1 VSLETASHQAEE
13 TSVWSPKLR
22 ATTIGMLT
30 LVTIAAFEHLGVSTA
45 MPRMVA
51 DLHGE
56 ALYSWPF
63 TAFLA
68 ASVMATVLSGRF
80 ADRFG
85 PGPALVVGPGLFL
98 AGLVAS
104 GVANGMPVLLA
115 GRVLQGLGLGT
126 QSVAIYVLV
135 ALVYP
140 HRSRPAVFG
149 LLAAAWVVPS
159 LIGPT
164 AAGVITESIGWRWVF
179 LGIAPFALLGVLL
192 LAPVIRRLPE
202 VDRDAPESTVRRG
215 VSFAAVGTAFG
226 ISALT
231 WAAQHRSFGTL
242 WLGLAGLAAL
252 VPALRA
258 LMPRGTFAARPGLPA
273 VVLARGMLAGAF
285 FGVEAYVPLTLTA
298 VHGFSPA
305 MSGIP
310 LTVGA
315 IGWSSAS
322 HWQGRYPDID
332 RAKLIRVGL
341 LLLAAA
347 LAAMALVAA
356 DWGLAWLALPFWTVA
371 GAGMGLAYP
380 SISVLSL
387 DYAAPRDRG
396 FVTSALQV
404 NDMTFS
410 AIMVGLGGVML
421 ATFASAAAPA
431 ETRARPPAPSPPAAS
446 SAARSPRTAPRLRR
460 TWRASRRR
468 DRP

>member
-1 VSLETASHQAEE
+1 
-13 TSVWSPKLR
+13 
-22 ATTIGMLT
+22 MLT

-45 MPRMVA
+45 MPRMMA

-56 ALYSWPF
+56 ALYAWPF

-80 ADRFG
+80 CDRFG
-85 PGPALVVGPGLFL
+85 PGPALLAGPGLFL
-98 AGLVAS
+98 AGLIAS
-104 GVANGMPVLLA
+104 GAAEGMPLLLA

-126 QSVAIYVLV
+126 QTVAIYVLV

-159 LIGPT
+159 LVGPT
-164 AAGVITESIGWRWVF
+164 AAGLITEHVGWRWVF

-202 VDRDAPESTVRRG
+202 LDRDAPESTARRG
-215 VSFAAVGTAFG
+215 VALAAVATAFG

-231 WAAQHRSFGTL
+231 WAAQHPSLATL

-252 VPALRA
+252 VPAMRVL
-258 LMPRGTFAARPGLPA
+258 LPRGTFTARPGLPA
-273 VVLARGMLAGAF
+273 TVLVRGVFAGAF

-305 MSGIP
+305 MSGVP

-315 IGWSSAS
+315 MRLGGRVALAGPHARPRPGHAHPGRACSRCPPRSPRWRWSAPTGGSRGWCCRSGWSRAPPWACRTRRSACC
-322 HWQGRYPDID
+322 R
-332 RAKLIRVGL
+332 
-341 LLLAAA
+341 
-347 LAAMALVAA
+347 
-356 DWGLAWLALPFWTVA
+356 
-371 GAGMGLAYP
+371 
-380 SISVLSL
+380 L

-396 FVTSALQV
+396 FVSSALQV
-404 NDMTFS
+404 NDMTFA
-410 AIMVGLGGVML
+410 AIAVGLGGVML
-421 ATFASAAAPA
+421 ATFASTARAVRGDRAAQ
-431 ETRARPPAPSPPAAS
+431 PAAGGPGAGRGAGVPS
-446 SAARSPRTAPRLRR
+446 GAASLMTEFHRKRSTLV
-460 TWRASRRR
+460 SR
-468 DRP
+468 

>member
-1 VSLETASHQAEE
+1 VTLETAPPQEKL
-13 TSVWSPKLR
+13 SVWTGRYR

-80 ADRFG
+80 CDRFG
-85 PGPALVVGPGLFL
+85 PGLALVVGPGFFL
-98 AGLVAS
+98 AGLIAS
-104 GVANGMPVLLA
+104 GVANSMPVLLA
-115 GRVLQGLGLGT
+115 GRVLQGTGLGT
-126 QSVAIYVLV
+126 QTVAIYVLV

-140 HRSRPAVFG
+140 QRGRPAVFG

-164 AAGVITESIGWRWVF
+164 AAGVITQQVGWRWVF

-192 LAPVIRRLPE
+192 LTPVIRKLPAH
-202 VDRDAPESTVRRG
+202 DRDPDAVARKGLGLAAP
-215 VSFAAVGTAFG
+215 ATAFG
-226 ISALT
+226 IAALT
-231 WAAQHRSFGTL
+231 WAAQHPSFLTL

-252 VPALRA
+252 VPALRV

-273 VVLARGMLAGAF
+273 TVLMRGVLAGAF

-315 IGWSSAS
+315 IGWAGAS
-322 HWQGRYPDID
+322 HWQGRRAEID
-332 RAKLIRVGL
+332 RAALIRFGL
-341 LLLAAA
+341 VVLAVA
-347 LAAMALVAA
+347 LALMSLVGA
-356 DWGLAWLALPFWTVA
+356 DWGLAWLVLPLWLAA
-371 GAGMGLAYP
+371 GTAMGLAYP

-387 DYAAPRDRG
+387 DYAAPGDRG
-396 FVTSALQV
+396 FVSSALQV
-404 NDMTFS
+404 NDMTFA
-410 AIMVGLGGVML
+410 AISVGLGGVML
-421 ATFASAAAPA
+421 ATFASTAAP
-431 ETRARPPAPSPPAAS
+431 
-446 SAARSPRTAPRLRR
+446 SAAIVPLNLLLAAFALVGALVFRPARQ
-460 TWRASRRR
+460 AS
-468 DRP
+468 